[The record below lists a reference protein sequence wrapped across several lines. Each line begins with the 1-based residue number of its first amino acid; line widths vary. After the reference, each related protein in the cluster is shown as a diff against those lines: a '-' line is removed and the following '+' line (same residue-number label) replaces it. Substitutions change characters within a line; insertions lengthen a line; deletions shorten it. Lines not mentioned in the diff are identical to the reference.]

1 METKIITPA
10 EARALAEKHYPVLV
24 EVVIESISKK
34 IEKAAK
40 RAESS
45 VTVSF
50 AEIPDP
56 IHTDTLMQRFID
68 AGYCVTQEEDAR
80 FHKGFYKISW

>member
-10 EARALAEKHYPVLV
+10 EASALAEKHYPVLV

-40 RAESS
+40 RAERS
-45 VTVSF
+45 VTVSI
-50 AEIPDP
+50 AEIPDA
-56 IHTDTLMQRFID
+56 IHADTLIQKFID
-68 AGYCVTQEEDAR
+68 AGYCVTLEKENK
-80 FHKGFYKISW
+80 FHKDFYKISW